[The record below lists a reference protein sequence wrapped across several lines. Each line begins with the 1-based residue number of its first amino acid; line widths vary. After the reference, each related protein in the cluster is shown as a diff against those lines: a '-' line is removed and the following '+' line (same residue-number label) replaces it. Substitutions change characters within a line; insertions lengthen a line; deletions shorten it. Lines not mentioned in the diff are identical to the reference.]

1 MNPRKKCVFCD
12 CSHNLDDCQFYTE
25 IPVEERR
32 KFPQENKLCYGRYE
46 EISTKHTARS
56 GKNRRTCKICKDNHP
71 TGLHG
76 FIFKK
81 KSKSSNDGT
90 DANDSTVKS
99 NFAGIGFASATLSQV
114 ISMCVVPIRVKYT
127 DSDKEVKTL
136 ALLDTC
142 SQGTFVTEYLISK
155 LGVSW
160 MRTSISIKT
169 LNGNQKQS
177 SSLVQGLMISA
188 PITSPKNQIH
198 WIKLPKSLARKEIP
212 LDPVEIATP
221 IKLRKWKYLDKVAKH
236 FATDDEVSVDLLIGA
251 NCVKL

>member
-46 EISTKHTARS
+46 EISTEHTARS
-56 GKNRRTCKICKDNHP
+56 GKNRRTCKICKENHP

-76 FIFKK
+76 FMFKK

-99 NFAGIGFASATLSQV
+99 NFAGIGFATATLSQV
-114 ISMCVVPIRVKYT
+114 ISMCVVPIRVKHT
-127 DSDKEVKTL
+127 DSDEEVKTF
-136 ALLDTC
+136 ALLDTG
-142 SQGTFVTEYLISK
+142 SQGTFVTEYLVSK

-160 MRTSISIKT
+160 VKTSISNMTKRKVDC
-169 LNGNQKQS
+169 LCVS
-177 SSLVQGLMISA
+177 GL
-188 PITSPKNQIH
+188 KKYL
-198 WIKLPKSLARKEIP
+198 IKLPIEIILPGLQQGAVESAFLTQLRSQPANAR
-212 LDPVEIATP
+212 
-221 IKLRKWKYLDKVAKH
+221 
-236 FATDDEVSVDLLIGA
+236 
-251 NCVKL
+251 